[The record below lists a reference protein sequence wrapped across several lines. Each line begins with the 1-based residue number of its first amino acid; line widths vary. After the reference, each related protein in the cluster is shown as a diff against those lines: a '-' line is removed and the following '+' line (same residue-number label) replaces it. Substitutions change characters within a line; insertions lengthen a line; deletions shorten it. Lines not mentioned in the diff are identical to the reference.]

1 MDQNKDSR
9 QISQGR
15 KNLYY
20 LGIALMVLGFIA
32 FSSVFVNGFLAMND
46 PFPWGSG
53 GPGFM
58 VWGLVGFV
66 LILAGALLRGIGARG
81 LAGSGLKLDPQQAR
95 EELQPY
101 TDALG
106 GMARDA
112 ADSFKQAGG
121 DKEDK
126 ARVMVRCR
134 ACRALND
141 EADKFCGQCGQEL

>member
-20 LGIALMVLGFIA
+20 LGIALMVLGVISF
-32 FSSVFVNGFLAMND
+32 FSVFVNGFLAMND
-46 PFPWGSG
+46 PFPWSSG

-66 LILAGALLRGIGARG
+66 LILAGALLRGVGARG

-95 EELQPY
+95 EELHPY

-106 GMARDA
+106 GMVRDA
-112 ADSFKQAGG
+112 ADSFKQEGG
-121 DKEDK
+121 AAEEKT
-126 ARVMVRCR
+126 RVMVRCQ

-141 EADKFCGQCGQEL
+141 EADKFCGQCGQAL

>member
-9 QISQGR
+9 LISQGR

-20 LGIALMVLGFIA
+20 LGIALMVLGFIS
-32 FSSVFVNGFLAMND
+32 FFSVFVNGFLAMND

-66 LILAGALLRGIGARG
+66 LILAGALLRGVGARG

-106 GMARDA
+106 GMVRDA
-112 ADSFKQAGG
+112 ADSFKQEGG
-121 DKEDK
+121 TAEEKT
-126 ARVMVRCR
+126 RVMVRCQ

-141 EADKFCGQCGQEL
+141 ETDKFCGQCGQAL